1 MAMVV
6 FKIEPS
12 KAAALTTLTG
22 DDTVSRQSIHTRDG
36 KTLGLGGNFLYMRIM
51 GSDAGVAQAKKI
63 VMENKI
69 GETLPVPE
77 AEKVSKA
84 IDAEEDAAAEGM
96 GMIFGG

>member
-1 MAMVV
+1 MAMIV

-12 KAAALTTLTG
+12 KAAALQTLTS
-22 DDTVSRQSIHTRDG
+22 DDTVSRQSIHTRDAQA
-36 KTLGLGGNFLYMRIM
+36 LGLGGNFLYMRIT

-69 GETLPVPE
+69 GEVLNAQE
-77 AEKVSKA
+77 AERVSKA